1 MAIKPKSK
9 VYPRDIEENN
19 PTKETLYDKAQKA
32 RTEYVWANK
41 IPIEYLRPFENHP
54 YKVIDNEEM
63 QNLVDSINE
72 RGILTPLTV
81 RKISGTEYEIIS
93 GHRRF
98 YAAKKLGF
106 EMIPAFIY
114 ELTYEEAVIAMVDAN
129 LQREH
134 VLPSEKAHAY
144 KMKMDAMKKTA
155 GRPPK
160 NSCQVGTNSRTDEEI
175 AEKATDSARQ
185 IQRYIRLNNLIP
197 ELLELVD
204 EERIAFTPAVELS
217 YLNEVEQADLVEE
230 IRVRD
235 ATPNLSQAQRLRA
248 ISREEG
254 LTPEL
259 IGEILA
265 EEKANQKPTV
275 KFPVERLQKVAPK
288 VKESDLENF
297 VLKACKHYYRYLQR
311 QRNRDAR

>member
-1 MAIKPKSK
+1 MAIKQKSK
-9 VYPRDIEENN
+9 VYPREIEENN
-19 PTKETLYDKAQKA
+19 PTKETLYDKVQKA
-32 RTEYVWANK
+32 RAEYVWANK

-134 VLPSEKAHAY
+134 ILPSEKAHAY
-144 KMKMDAMKKTA
+144 KMKLEALKHQGQTSAQLGQKW
-155 GRPPK
+155 
-160 NSCQVGTNSRTDEEI
+160 SVEQVAEDSPDSR
-175 AEKATDSARQ
+175 SQ
-185 IQRYIRLNNLIP
+185 VQRYIRLTNLTP
-197 ELLELVD
+197 DLLDLVD
-204 EERIAFTPAVELS
+204 EGKIALTPAVELS

-230 IRVRD
+230 IRVCD

-254 LTPEL
+254 LTPEH

-265 EEKANQKPTV
+265 EEKANQKPTIKV
-275 KFPVERLQKVAPK
+275 SVEKLKTVAPK

-297 VLKACKHYYRYLQR
+297 VIKACEHYYRYLQR

>member
-1 MAIKPKSK
+1 MSIKPKSK
-9 VYPRDIEENN
+9 VYPREIEENN
-19 PTKETLYDKAQKA
+19 PTKETLYDKVQKA
-32 RTEYVWANK
+32 RTEYVWAKK

-63 QNLVDSINE
+63 QNLIDSINE

-144 KMKMDAMKKTA
+144 KMKLEAIKSQ
-155 GRPPK
+155 GE
-160 NSCQVGTNSRTDEEI
+160 RTDLTSRQVVGKLES
-175 AEKATDSARQ
+175 AELVSETESGRQ
-185 IQRYIRLNNLIP
+185 VQRYIRLTNLIP
-197 ELLELVD
+197 ELLNLVD
-204 EERIAFTPAVELS
+204 EGKIALTPAVELS
-217 YLNEVEQADLVEE
+217 YLNDVEQADLVEE
-230 IRVRD
+230 IRVCD

-248 ISREEG
+248 ISKEEG
-254 LTPEL
+254 LTPER

-275 KFPVERLQKVAPK
+275 KFSVERLQKVAPK

-297 VLKACKHYYRYLQR
+297 VMKACEHYYKYLQR

>member
-19 PTKETLYDKAQKA
+19 PTKETLYDKVQKA

-63 QNLVDSINE
+63 QNLIDSINE

-106 EMIPAFIY
+106 EMVPAFIY

-144 KMKMDAMKKTA
+144 KMKLDALNHQGKA
-155 GRPPK
+155 FG
-160 NSCQVGTNSRTDEEI
+160 QVGQKHSRDLM
-175 AEKATDSARQ
+175 AESVNESSRQ
-185 IQRYIRLNNLIP
+185 IHRYIRLTNLIP
-197 ELLELVD
+197 ELLDLVD
-204 EERIAFTPAVELS
+204 EGKIALTPAVELS

-230 IRVRD
+230 IRVCD

-254 LTPEL
+254 LTPEY

-265 EEKANQKPTV
+265 EEKANQKQTI
-275 KFPVERLQKVAPK
+275 KFSVEKLKTVAPK

-297 VLKACKHYYRYLQR
+297 VMKACEHYYRYLQR

>member
-1 MAIKPKSK
+1 MNIKQKSK
-9 VYPRDIEENN
+9 IYPRDIEENN
-19 PTKETLYDKAQKA
+19 PTKETLYDKVQKVRA
-32 RTEYVWANK
+32 EYVWANK
-41 IPIEYLRPFENHP
+41 IPVEYLRPFENHP

-63 QNLVDSINE
+63 QNLIDSINE

-185 IQRYIRLNNLIP
+185 IQRYIRLTNLIP
-197 ELLELVD
+197 ELLNLVD
-204 EERIAFTPAVELS
+204 EGKVALTPAVELS

-230 IRVRD
+230 IRVCD

-248 ISREEG
+248 ISREDG
-254 LTPEL
+254 LTPEN
-259 IGEILA
+259 IGEILS
-265 EEKANQKPTV
+265 EEKANQRPTI
-275 KFPVERLQKVAPK
+275 KFSVEKLQTVAPK

-297 VLKACKHYYRYLQR
+297 VMKACEHYYRYLQR

>member
-19 PTKETLYDKAQKA
+19 PTKETLYDKVQKA

-134 VLPSEKAHAY
+134 ILPSEKARAY
-144 KMKMDAMKKTA
+144 KMKLEALKHQGQTSA
-155 GRPPK
+155 
-160 NSCQVGTNSRTDEEI
+160 QVGQKWSVEQVAEDSPDSR
-175 AEKATDSARQ
+175 SQ

-197 ELLELVD
+197 ELLDLVD

-230 IRVRD
+230 IRVCD

-254 LTPEL
+254 LTPEH

-265 EEKANQKPTV
+265 EEKANQKPTI
-275 KFPVERLQKVAPK
+275 KFSVEKLQTVAPK
-288 VKESDLENF
+288 IKESDLENF
-297 VLKACKHYYRYLQR
+297 VMKACEHYYRYLQR

>member
-1 MAIKPKSK
+1 MAIKQKSK

-19 PTKETLYDKAQKA
+19 PTKETLYDKVQKA

-54 YKVIDNEEM
+54 YKMIDNEEM
-63 QNLVDSINE
+63 QNLIDSIDE

-106 EMIPAFIY
+106 DMIPAFIY

-134 VLPSEKAHAY
+134 VLPSEKAKAY
-144 KMKMDAMKKTA
+144 KMKMEAMKKTA

-230 IRVRD
+230 IRVCD

-254 LTPEL
+254 LTPEH

-265 EEKANQKPTV
+265 EEKANQKPMIKMPTE
-275 KFPVERLQKVAPK
+275 KIQKIAPK
-288 VKESDLENF
+288 IKEKDLEDF
-297 VLKACKHYYRYLQR
+297 ILKSCEYYYRYLMR
-311 QRNRDAR
+311 SRDRDAR

>member
-9 VYPRDIEENN
+9 ATPREIEENN
-19 PTKETLYDKAQKA
+19 PTKETLYDKVQKA

-63 QNLVDSINE
+63 QNLIDSIDE

-106 EMIPAFIY
+106 ELIPAFIY
-114 ELTYEEAVIAMVDAN
+114 DLSYEEAVIAMVDAN

-134 VLPSEKAHAY
+134 ILPSEKARAY
-144 KMKMDAMKKTA
+144 KMKLEALKHQGQTSA
-155 GRPPK
+155 
-160 NSCQVGTNSRTDEEI
+160 QVGQKWSVEQVAEDSPDSR
-175 AEKATDSARQ
+175 SQ

-197 ELLELVD
+197 ELLDLVD

-230 IRVRD
+230 IRVCD
-235 ATPNLSQAQRLRA
+235 ATPNLSQAQRLRS

-254 LTPEL
+254 LIPEQ
-259 IGEILA
+259 IGEFLA
-265 EEKANQKPTV
+265 EEKANQRPTI
-275 KFPVERLQKVAPK
+275 KFSIERLQKVAPK
-288 VKESDLENF
+288 IKESDLENF
-297 VLKACKHYYRYLQR
+297 VMKACEHYYKYLQR

>member
-9 VYPRDIEENN
+9 QTPREIEENN
-19 PTKETLYDKAQKA
+19 PTKETLYDKVQKA

-41 IPIEYLRPFENHP
+41 IPIEHLRPFENHP

-106 EMIPAFIY
+106 ELIPAFIY
-114 ELTYEEAVIAMVDAN
+114 ELSYEEAVIAMVDAN

-134 VLPSEKAHAY
+134 ILPSEKARAY
-144 KMKMDAMKKTA
+144 KMKLDALKHQGQTSAQLGQKW
-155 GRPPK
+155 
-160 NSCQVGTNSRTDEEI
+160 SVEQI
-175 AEKATDSARQ
+175 AEDSPDSRSQ
-185 IQRYIRLNNLIP
+185 VQRYIRLNNLIP
-197 ELLELVD
+197 ELLALVD
-204 EERIAFTPAVELS
+204 EKRIAFTPAVELS

-230 IRVRD
+230 IRVCD

-254 LTPEL
+254 LTPEH

-265 EEKANQKPTV
+265 EEKANQKPTL
-275 KFPVERLQKVAPK
+275 KFSVERLQKVAPK

-297 VLKACKHYYRYLQR
+297 VMKACEHYYRYLQR

>member
-9 VYPRDIEENN
+9 VYPRDIEEND
-19 PTKETLYDKAQKA
+19 PTKETLYDKVQKA

-63 QNLVDSINE
+63 QNLIDSIDE

-134 VLPSEKAHAY
+134 ILPSEKARAY
-144 KMKMDAMKKTA
+144 KMKFDAIKSQGERTDLT
-155 GRPPK
+155 
-160 NSCQVGTNSRTDEEI
+160 SDQVGPKLAVEEI
-175 AEKATDSARQ
+175 SKNDSASQ
-185 IQRYIRLNNLIP
+185 VKRYIRLNNLIP
-197 ELLELVD
+197 ELLDLVD

-230 IRVRD
+230 IRVCD

-265 EEKANQKPTV
+265 EEKANQKPMV
-275 KFPVERLQKVAPK
+275 KFSVERLQKVAPK
-288 VKESDLENF
+288 IKESDLENF
-297 VLKACKHYYRYLQR
+297 VMKACEHYYRYLQR

>member
-19 PTKETLYDKAQKA
+19 PTKETLYDKVQKA

-63 QNLVDSINE
+63 QNLIDSIDE

-144 KMKMDAMKKTA
+144 KMKLDALNHQGKA
-155 GRPPK
+155 LG
-160 NSCQVGTNSRTDEEI
+160 QVGQKYSRDLM
-175 AEKATDSARQ
+175 AESVNESSRQ
-185 IQRYIRLNNLIP
+185 IHRYIRLTNLIP
-197 ELLELVD
+197 ELLNLVD
-204 EERIAFTPAVELS
+204 EGKIALTPAVELS

-230 IRVRD
+230 IRVCD

-248 ISREEG
+248 ISREKG
-254 LTPEL
+254 LTPEH
-259 IGEILA
+259 ISEILS
-265 EEKANQKPTV
+265 EEKANQRPTI
-275 KFPVERLQKVAPK
+275 KFSIEKLQTVAPK

-297 VLKACKHYYRYLQR
+297 VMKACEHYYRYLQR

>member
-19 PTKETLYDKAQKA
+19 PTKETLYDKVQKA

-72 RGILTPLTV
+72 RGIITPLTV

-134 VLPSEKAHAY
+134 ILPSEKAHAY
-144 KMKMDAMKKTA
+144 KMKLEALKHQGQTSAQLGQKW
-155 GRPPK
+155 
-160 NSCQVGTNSRTDEEI
+160 SVEQVAEDSPDSR
-175 AEKATDSARQ
+175 SQ
-185 IQRYIRLNNLIP
+185 VQRYIRLTNLIP
-197 ELLELVD
+197 DLLDLVD
-204 EERIAFTPAVELS
+204 EGKIALTPAVELS

-230 IRVRD
+230 IRVCD

-254 LTPEL
+254 LTPEH

-275 KFPVERLQKVAPK
+275 KFSVERLQKVAPK

-297 VLKACKHYYRYLQR
+297 VLKACEHYYRYLQR

>member
-19 PTKETLYDKAQKA
+19 PTKETLYDKVQKA
-32 RTEYVWANK
+32 RAEYVRANK
-41 IPIEYLRPFENHP
+41 IPIEYLRPFVNHP

-106 EMIPAFIY
+106 ELIPAFIY

-134 VLPSEKAHAY
+134 ILPSEKAKAY
-144 KMKMDAMKKTA
+144 KMKLDAIKSQ
-155 GRPPK
+155 GE
-160 NSCQVGTNSRTDEEI
+160 RTDLTSRQVVGKLES
-175 AEKATDSARQ
+175 AELVSEKDSGRQ
-185 IQRYIRLNNLIP
+185 VQRYIRLTNLIP
-197 ELLELVD
+197 ELLDLVD
-204 EERIAFTPAVELS
+204 EGKIALTPAVELS

-230 IRVRD
+230 INICD

-248 ISREEG
+248 ISRDEG
-254 LTPEL
+254 LTPEH

-265 EEKANQKPTV
+265 EEKANQKPMIKMST
-275 KFPVERLQKVAPK
+275 ERIQKIAPK
-288 VKESDLENF
+288 IKEKDLEDF
-297 VLKACKHYYRYLQR
+297 ILKSCEYYYRHLMR
-311 QRNRDAR
+311 SRDRDAR

>member
-1 MAIKPKSK
+1 
-9 VYPRDIEENN
+9 
-19 PTKETLYDKAQKA
+19 
-32 RTEYVWANK
+32 
-41 IPIEYLRPFENHP
+41 
-54 YKVIDNEEM
+54 
-63 QNLVDSINE
+63 
-72 RGILTPLTV
+72 
-81 RKISGTEYEIIS
+81 
-93 GHRRF
+93 
-98 YAAKKLGF
+98 
-106 EMIPAFIY
+106 
-114 ELTYEEAVIAMVDAN
+114 MVDAN

-134 VLPSEKAHAY
+134 ILPSEKAKAY

-185 IQRYIRLNNLIP
+185 IQRYIRLTNLIP
-197 ELLELVD
+197 ELLDLVD
-204 EERIAFTPAVELS
+204 EGKIALTPAVELS

-230 IRVRD
+230 IRICD

-254 LTPEL
+254 LTPEH

-265 EEKANQKPTV
+265 EDKANQKPTI
-275 KFPVERLQKVAPK
+275 KFSVEKLKTVAPK

-297 VLKACKHYYRYLQR
+297 VMKACEHYYRYLQR

>member
-1 MAIKPKSK
+1 MAIKQKSK
-9 VYPRDIEENN
+9 VSRDIEESN
-19 PTKETLYDKAQKA
+19 PTKETLYDKVQKA
-32 RTEYVWANK
+32 RAEYVRANK

-106 EMIPAFIY
+106 ELIPAFIY

-134 VLPSEKAHAY
+134 ILPSEKARAY
-144 KMKMDAMKKTA
+144 KMKLDALRHQGQTSAQLGQKW
-155 GRPPK
+155 
-160 NSCQVGTNSRTDEEI
+160 SVEQVAEDSPDSR
-175 AEKATDSARQ
+175 SQ
-185 IQRYIRLNNLIP
+185 VQRYIRLNNLIP
-197 ELLELVD
+197 ELLDLID
-204 EERIAFTPAVELS
+204 EGRIAFTPAVELS

-230 IRVRD
+230 IRVCD

-248 ISREEG
+248 ISREAG
-254 LTPEL
+254 LTPEH
-259 IGEILA
+259 ISEILA

-275 KFPVERLQKVAPK
+275 KFSVERLQKVAPK

-297 VLKACKHYYRYLQR
+297 VMKACEHYYRYLQR

>member
-1 MAIKPKSK
+1 M
-9 VYPRDIEENN
+9 
-19 PTKETLYDKAQKA
+19 
-32 RTEYVWANK
+32 WANK
-41 IPIEYLRPFENHP
+41 IPIKYLRPFENHP

-63 QNLVDSINE
+63 QNLIDSINE

-134 VLPSEKAHAY
+134 VLPSEKARAY
-144 KMKMDAMKKTA
+144 KMKLDAMKSQGERTDLT
-155 GRPPK
+155 
-160 NSCQVGTNSRTDEEI
+160 SDQVGPKLAVEEI
-175 AEKATDSARQ
+175 SKNDSASQ
-185 IQRYIRLNNLIP
+185 VKRYIRLTNLIP
-197 ELLELVD
+197 ELLDLVD

-230 IRVRD
+230 IRVCD

-248 ISREEG
+248 ISKEEG
-254 LTPEL
+254 LTPER

-275 KFPVERLQKVAPK
+275 KFSVERLQKVAPK

-297 VLKACKHYYRYLQR
+297 VMKACEHYYRYLQR

>member
-1 MAIKPKSK
+1 MAIKQKSK
-9 VYPRDIEENN
+9 VYPRDIEESNH
-19 PTKETLYDKAQKA
+19 TKETLYDKVQKA
-32 RTEYVWANK
+32 RAEYVRANK
-41 IPIEYLRPFENHP
+41 IPVEYLRPFENHP

-63 QNLVDSINE
+63 QNLIDSIDE

-106 EMIPAFIY
+106 DMIPAFIY

-134 VLPSEKAHAY
+134 ILPSEKAKAY
-144 KMKMDAMKKTA
+144 KMKMDAIKSQGKRTDLT
-155 GRPPK
+155 
-160 NSCQVGTNSRTDEEI
+160 SDQVGPKLAVEEI
-175 AEKATDSARQ
+175 SKNDSASQ
-185 IQRYIRLNNLIP
+185 VKRYIRLTNLIP
-197 ELLELVD
+197 DLLNLVD
-204 EERIAFTPAVELS
+204 EGKIALTPAVELS

-230 IRVRD
+230 IRVCD

-248 ISREEG
+248 ISREDG
-254 LTPEL
+254 LIPEH

-265 EEKANQKPTV
+265 EEKANQREKIKIPAE
-275 KFPVERLQKVAPK
+275 KIRKYFPKSYTTEQIEEAIIKIC
-288 VKESDLENF
+288 ESR
-297 VLKACKHYYRYLQR
+297 YRAR
-311 QRNRDAR
+311 QGRDAR

>member
-19 PTKETLYDKAQKA
+19 PTKETLYDKVQKA

-41 IPIEYLRPFENHP
+41 IPIEYLKPFKNHP

-63 QNLVDSINE
+63 KNLIDSIDE

-114 ELTYEEAVIAMVDAN
+114 ELSYEEAVIAMVDAN

-144 KMKMDAMKKTA
+144 KMKLDALKHQGQTSA
-155 GRPPK
+155 
-160 NSCQVGTNSRTDEEI
+160 QVGQKWSVEQVAEDSPDSR
-175 AEKATDSARQ
+175 SQ
-185 IQRYIRLNNLIP
+185 VQRYIRLTNLIP

-217 YLNEVEQADLVEE
+217 YLNEVEQADLIEE
-230 IRVRD
+230 IRVCD

-254 LTPEL
+254 LTPEH

-265 EEKANQKPTV
+265 EEKANQKPTI
-275 KFPVERLQKVAPK
+275 KFSVEKLKTVAPK

-297 VLKACKHYYRYLQR
+297 VMKACEHYYRYLQR

>member
-9 VYPRDIEENN
+9 VYPRDIEENDS
-19 PTKETLYDKAQKA
+19 TKETLYDKVQKA
-32 RTEYVWANK
+32 RTEYVWAKK
-41 IPIEYLRPFENHP
+41 IPIEYLRPFENLP

-63 QNLVDSINE
+63 QNLIDSINE
-72 RGILTPLTV
+72 RGMLTPLTV

-144 KMKMDAMKKTA
+144 KMKLEAIKSQ
-155 GRPPK
+155 GE
-160 NSCQVGTNSRTDEEI
+160 RTDLTSRQVVGKLES
-175 AEKATDSARQ
+175 AELVSETESGRQ
-185 IQRYIRLNNLIP
+185 VQRYIRLTNLIP
-197 ELLELVD
+197 ELLDLVD
-204 EERIAFTPAVELS
+204 EGKIALTPAVELS

-230 IRVRD
+230 IRVYD

-248 ISREEG
+248 ISKEEG
-254 LTPEL
+254 LTPEH

-265 EEKANQKPTV
+265 EEKANQKPMI
-275 KFPVERLQKVAPK
+275 KMPAEKIQKIAPK
-288 VKESDLENF
+288 IKEKDLEDF
-297 VLKACKHYYRYLQR
+297 ILKSCEHYYRYLQR

>member
-1 MAIKPKSK
+1 MAIKQNSK

-19 PTKETLYDKAQKA
+19 PTKETLYDKVQKA

-63 QNLVDSINE
+63 QNLIDSIDE

-134 VLPSEKAHAY
+134 ILPSEKARAY
-144 KMKMDAMKKTA
+144 KMKFDAIKSQGERTDLT
-155 GRPPK
+155 
-160 NSCQVGTNSRTDEEI
+160 SDQVGPKLAVEEI
-175 AEKATDSARQ
+175 SKNDSASQ
-185 IQRYIRLNNLIP
+185 VKRYIRLNNLIP
-197 ELLELVD
+197 ELLDLVD

-230 IRVRD
+230 IRVCD

-254 LTPEL
+254 LTPEH

-265 EEKANQKPTV
+265 EEKANKKPTV
-275 KFPVERLQKVAPK
+275 KFSVERLQKIAPK

-297 VLKACKHYYRYLQR
+297 VMKACDHYYRYLQR
-311 QRNRDAR
+311 QQNRDAR

>member
-1 MAIKPKSK
+1 M
-9 VYPRDIEENN
+9 
-19 PTKETLYDKAQKA
+19 
-32 RTEYVWANK
+32 WANK

-63 QNLVDSINE
+63 QNLVDSINK

-98 YAAKKLGF
+98 YATKKLDF

-134 VLPSEKAHAY
+134 ILPSEKARAY
-144 KMKMDAMKKTA
+144 KMKTEAMKKTA
-155 GRPPK
+155 GGPPK

-230 IRVRD
+230 IRVCD

-254 LTPEL
+254 LTPEN

-265 EEKANQKPTV
+265 EEKANQKPMFKV
-275 KFPVERLQKVAPK
+275 SMEKLQKVAPK
-288 VKESDLENF
+288 VKYKDFENF
-297 VLKACKHYYRYLQR
+297 VLKACEHYYRYLQR
-311 QRNRDAR
+311 QRDRDAR

>member
-9 VYPRDIEENN
+9 VYPREIEENN
-19 PTKETLYDKAQKA
+19 PTKETLYDKVQKA
-32 RTEYVWANK
+32 RAEYVWANK

-106 EMIPAFIY
+106 ELIPAFIY

-134 VLPSEKAHAY
+134 ILPSEKAKAY
-144 KMKMDAMKKTA
+144 KMKLDAIKSQ
-155 GRPPK
+155 GE
-160 NSCQVGTNSRTDEEI
+160 RTDLTSRQLVGKLES
-175 AEKATDSARQ
+175 AELVSENESGRQ
-185 IQRYIRLNNLIP
+185 VQRYIRLTNLIP
-197 ELLELVD
+197 ELLDLVD
-204 EERIAFTPAVELS
+204 EGKIALTPAVELS

-230 IRVRD
+230 IRVCE

-254 LTPEL
+254 LTPEH

-265 EEKANQKPTV
+265 EEKANQKPMI
-275 KFPVERLQKVAPK
+275 KMPMEKIQKIAPK
-288 VKESDLENF
+288 IKEKDLEDF
-297 VLKACKHYYRYLQR
+297 ILKSCEYYYRHLMR
-311 QRNRDAR
+311 SRDRDAR

>member
-1 MAIKPKSK
+1 MAIKQKSK

-19 PTKETLYDKAQKA
+19 PTKETLYDKVQKA

-63 QNLVDSINE
+63 QNLIDSINE

-134 VLPSEKAHAY
+134 V
-144 KMKMDAMKKTA
+144 
-155 GRPPK
+155 
-160 NSCQVGTNSRTDEEI
+160 
-175 AEKATDSARQ
+175 
-185 IQRYIRLNNLIP
+185 
-197 ELLELVD
+197 
-204 EERIAFTPAVELS
+204 
-217 YLNEVEQADLVEE
+217 
-230 IRVRD
+230 
-235 ATPNLSQAQRLRA
+235 
-248 ISREEG
+248 
-254 LTPEL
+254 
-259 IGEILA
+259 
-265 EEKANQKPTV
+265 
-275 KFPVERLQKVAPK
+275 
-288 VKESDLENF
+288 
-297 VLKACKHYYRYLQR
+297 
-311 QRNRDAR
+311 

>member
-1 MAIKPKSK
+1 MAIKQKSK
-9 VYPRDIEENN
+9 VYPRDIEESN
-19 PTKETLYDKAQKA
+19 PTKETLYDKVQKA
-32 RTEYVWANK
+32 RAEYVRANK

-134 VLPSEKAHAY
+134 VLPSEKAKAY
-144 KMKMDAMKKTA
+144 KMKMDAIKSQGK
-155 GRPPK
+155 
-160 NSCQVGTNSRTDEEI
+160 RTDLTSDQAGPKLAVEEI
-175 AEKATDSARQ
+175 SKNDSASQ
-185 IQRYIRLNNLIP
+185 VKRYIRLTNLIP
-197 ELLELVD
+197 DLLNLVD
-204 EERIAFTPAVELS
+204 EGKIALTPAVELS

-230 IRVRD
+230 IRVCE

-254 LTPEL
+254 LTPEH

-265 EEKANQKPTV
+265 EDKANQKPMI
-275 KFPVERLQKVAPK
+275 KMPAEKIQKIAPK
-288 VKESDLENF
+288 IKEKDLEDF
-297 VLKACKHYYRYLQR
+297 IIKSCEYYYRHLMR
-311 QRNRDAR
+311 SRDRDAR

>member
-9 VYPRDIEENN
+9 VYPRDIEEND
-19 PTKETLYDKAQKA
+19 PTKETLYDKVQKVRA
-32 RTEYVWANK
+32 EYVWANK

-81 RKISGTEYEIIS
+81 CKISGTEYEIIS

-144 KMKMDAMKKTA
+144 KMKLEAIKSQ
-155 GRPPK
+155 GE
-160 NSCQVGTNSRTDEEI
+160 RTDLTSRQVVGKLES
-175 AEKATDSARQ
+175 AELVSETESGRQ
-185 IQRYIRLNNLIP
+185 VQRYIRLTNLIP
-197 ELLELVD
+197 ELLDLVD
-204 EERIAFTPAVELS
+204 EGKIALTPAVELS

-230 IRVRD
+230 IRVCD

-254 LTPEL
+254 LTPEH

-265 EEKANQKPTV
+265 EEKANQKPMI
-275 KFPVERLQKVAPK
+275 KMPAEKIQKIAPK
-288 VKESDLENF
+288 IKEKDLEDF
-297 VLKACKHYYRYLQR
+297 ILKSCEYYYRHLMR
-311 QRNRDAR
+311 SRDRDAR

>member
-1 MAIKPKSK
+1 MAIKQKSK

-19 PTKETLYDKAQKA
+19 PTKETLYDKVQKA
-32 RTEYVWANK
+32 RAEYVWANK

-134 VLPSEKAHAY
+134 ILPSEKAYAY
-144 KMKMDAMKKTA
+144 KMKLDALKHQGQTSA
-155 GRPPK
+155 
-160 NSCQVGTNSRTDEEI
+160 QVGQKWSVEQVAEDSPDSR
-175 AEKATDSARQ
+175 SQ
-185 IQRYIRLNNLIP
+185 VQRYIRLTNLIP
-197 ELLELVD
+197 DLLELVD
-204 EERIAFTPAVELS
+204 EGKIALTPAVELS

-230 IRVRD
+230 IRVCD

-248 ISREEG
+248 ISKEDG
-254 LTPEL
+254 LTPEH

-265 EEKANQKPTV
+265 EEKANQKPMFKV
-275 KFPVERLQKVAPK
+275 SMERLQKVAPK
-288 VKESDLENF
+288 VKDKDFEDF
-297 VLKACKHYYRYLQR
+297 VLKACEHYYRYLQR

>member
-1 MAIKPKSK
+1 MAIKQKSK

-19 PTKETLYDKAQKA
+19 PTKETLYDKVQKA

-63 QNLVDSINE
+63 QNLIDSIDE

-114 ELTYEEAVIAMVDAN
+114 ELSYEEAVIAMVDAN

-134 VLPSEKAHAY
+134 ILPSEKAHAY
-144 KMKMDAMKKTA
+144 KMKLEALKHQGQTSAQLGQKW
-155 GRPPK
+155 
-160 NSCQVGTNSRTDEEI
+160 SVEQVAEDSPDSR
-175 AEKATDSARQ
+175 SQ
-185 IQRYIRLNNLIP
+185 VQRYIRLTNLIP
-197 ELLELVD
+197 NLLDLVD
-204 EERIAFTPAVELS
+204 EGKIALTPAVELS

-230 IRVRD
+230 IRVCD

-254 LTPEL
+254 LTPEH

-265 EEKANQKPTV
+265 EDKANQKPTI
-275 KFPVERLQKVAPK
+275 KFSVEKLKTVAPK

-297 VLKACKHYYRYLQR
+297 VLKACEHYYRYLQR

>member
-9 VYPRDIEENN
+9 VYPREIEENN
-19 PTKETLYDKAQKA
+19 PTKETLYDKVQKA

-63 QNLVDSINE
+63 QNLVDSIDE

-106 EMIPAFIY
+106 DMIPAFIY

-144 KMKMDAMKKTA
+144 KMKLEAIKSQ
-155 GRPPK
+155 GE
-160 NSCQVGTNSRTDEEI
+160 RTDLTSRQVVGKLES
-175 AEKATDSARQ
+175 AELVSETESGRQ
-185 IQRYIRLNNLIP
+185 VQRYIRLTNLIP
-197 ELLELVD
+197 ELLDLVD
-204 EERIAFTPAVELS
+204 EGKIALTPAVELS

-230 IRVRD
+230 IRVCD

-254 LTPEL
+254 LTPEH

-265 EEKANQKPTV
+265 EEKANQKPMI
-275 KFPVERLQKVAPK
+275 KMPAEKIQKIAPK
-288 VKESDLENF
+288 IKEKDLEDF
-297 VLKACKHYYRYLQR
+297 ILKSCEYYYRHLMR
-311 QRNRDAR
+311 SRDRDAR